1 MDCSFTEYTT
11 LYACLRGRRG
21 FPRLW
26 PVVAE
31 DATSLGW
38 PGIPLSFGF
47 LLLLDG
53 LDRPETGVD
62 RPSKNAGL
70 HPTTQLYRKDH
81 WVVEW
86 NCVGRSWFDWC

>member
-11 LYACLRGRRG
+11 LYACLRGRRE
-21 FPRLW
+21 FPWLW

-38 PGIPLSFGF
+38 PGIPLSCGF

-53 LDRPETGVD
+53 LNRPETGVD
-62 RPSKNAGL
+62 CPSKNADLRPTKQL
-70 HPTTQLYRKDH
+70 HRKDH
-81 WVVEW
+81 WIVEQ
-86 NCVGRSWFDWC
+86 NGVGRSWCGWH